1 MAGARKKRDGLR
13 GDGDRPGSLPVSIE
27 TQPTAV
33 VVPGTGRRRRRA
45 EIDGLR
51 ALAVT
56 LVVVYH
62 VFTGRVSGGVDVFLA
77 LSGFFLVQS
86 MTSQIRRHGRVRVL
100 PAVARTV
107 SRLLPTALLVLLATV
122 VVSMWV
128 VPQSR
133 WREIAL
139 HLLSSVTFTENAR
152 LVREAVDYSASHA
165 AASPM
170 QQFWSLSIQVQV

>member
-27 TQPTAV
+27 TQPTAP
-33 VVPGTGRRRRRA
+33 VVPGTGRSRRRP

-86 MTSQIRRHGRVRVL
+86 MISQIRRGRVRVL
-100 PAVARTV
+100 QAVARTV
-107 SRLLPTALLVLLATV
+107 
-122 VVSMWV
+122 
-128 VPQSR
+128 
-133 WREIAL
+133 
-139 HLLSSVTFTENAR
+139 
-152 LVREAVDYSASHA
+152 
-165 AASPM
+165 
-170 QQFWSLSIQVQV
+170 